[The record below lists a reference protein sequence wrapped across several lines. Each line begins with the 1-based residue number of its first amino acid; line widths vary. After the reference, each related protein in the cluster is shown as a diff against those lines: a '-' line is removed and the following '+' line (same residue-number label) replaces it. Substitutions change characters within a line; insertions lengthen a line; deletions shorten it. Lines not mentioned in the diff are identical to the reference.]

1 MTAWK
6 PPGPGLWKRAEQAL
20 FKRGINTM
28 VEVVLW
34 ITLIYLI
41 FGVIYTAF
49 HIELIAVLRS
59 VLSGQ
64 FTIFADIAALAVMV
78 AGWPFLLVTSWA
90 CGVAGCGLF

>member
-1 MTAWK
+1 MTSSNS
-6 PPGPGLWKRAEQAL
+6 PNQGLWKRTERAL
-20 FKRGINTM
+20 FKRGINTW

-34 ITLIYLI
+34 ITLVYII

-49 HIELIAVLRS
+49 HIELISVLRG

-78 AGWPFLLVTSWA
+78 GGWPFLLVTSWG